1 MWTIKKQWAGD
12 FMSFNLMDYEY
23 AKGCAVVQAEN
34 LTDPGQVS
42 NGGGKSSFIDIV
54 PIALLGQSITGRNL
68 KDCINWASDEKFF
81 QVGVLLSHTDGRECE
96 IIRKV
101 YNNTKAQEL
110 QILIDGETPKTIP
123 TKSNVEGAVDVKEGN
138 RYILDEILCLA
149 KEDLLSY
156 YLIASGYYTPYM
168 KMSANKRTEVVSKIS
183 RVDLIDKAIYQVE
196 VDNTH
201 TADRERAESL
211 IVSTTD
217 TITHQQEVLE
227 EKRTNMP
234 DGESL
239 IHHQDAISDAR
250 DLLQEILDRVIDTST
265 LEELRVLRK
274 EVHEELVTLEANKRS
289 NDQLVATLEKYLIGV
304 IKCPACQHEFLPND
318 DQNVDQVRDDLVLAT
333 SEFQIAEDAVNLQ
346 HETLVEVDELGKEAG
361 VEVSRL
367 EEEKRADI
375 QAIRSEILTLETD
388 LKKQELA
395 QQELD
400 QMETT
405 IKVNQNKIIEY
416 EKKVIEALKGEELSS
431 EWIKTLNDFK
441 FHMANKPVKAI
452 AGHIN
457 HYLEKNK
464 SDLRV
469 EIEGFKKLKSGEIR
483 QQLTPRIFRMGEE
496 RDYASFSGGERA
508 RIDLSCDLAFQE
520 IMNASSLSGGLNY
533 YQNDE
538 LLNPVD
544 VEGIANAARAFDEL
558 DKTILLVSHS
568 GSELSYEK
576 VVMLRKENGITECIT
591 NN

>member
-1 MWTIKKQWAGD
+1 MWTIKKQWASD
-12 FMSFNLMDYEY
+12 FMSFELMEYDYT
-23 AKGCAVVQAEN
+23 KGCAVVQAEN
-34 LTDPGQVS
+34 RTDPGQVS

-54 PIALLGQSITGRNL
+54 PITLLGQSITGRNL
-68 KDCINWASDEKFF
+68 KDCINWASDKKFF
-81 QVGVLLSHTDGRECE
+81 IVGVSLDHTDGRKCE
-96 IIRKV
+96 ITRKV

-110 QILIDGETPKTIP
+110 EILVDGVTPKTIP
-123 TKSNVEGAVDVKEGN
+123 TKANVEGAVDVKEGN

-168 KMSANKRTEVVSKIS
+168 KMSANKRTEVISKIS

-196 VDNTH
+196 VGNTFA
-201 TADRERAESL
+201 ADRERTEIL
-211 IVSTTD
+211 IGGIQA
-217 TITHQQEVLE
+217 TISHQQLVLQ
-227 EKRTNMP
+227 EKQENLPKGDTL
-234 DGESL
+234 EY
-239 IHHQDAISDAR
+239 HQDAISDAR
-250 DLLQEILDRVIDTST
+250 DLLQEVLDRVIDTT
-265 LEELRVLRK
+265 ALEELRELRV
-274 EVHEELVTLEANKRS
+274 EVYKELVKLEADKRS

-304 IKCPACQHEFLPND
+304 IKCPECQHEFLPND
-318 DQNVDQVRDDLVLAT
+318 DQNVDQVRDDLVFAT
-333 SEFQIAEDAVNLQ
+333 SEFQISEDAFASQ
-346 HETLVEVDELGKEAG
+346 KITLAEIDDLGIATKAERAL
-361 VEVSRL
+361 L
-367 EEEKRADI
+367 EEQKRADV
-375 QAIRSEILTLETD
+375 QAIRSEILALETD

-400 QMETT
+400 QMVDT
-405 IKVNQNKIIEY
+405 IRLNQEKIAGYEAKIIEF
-416 EKKVIEALKGEELSS
+416 LKGEELSS

-457 HYLEKNK
+457 YYLEQNK

-469 EIEGFKKLKSGEIR
+469 EIEGFKKLKSGQIR

-520 IMNASSLSGGLNY
+520 IMNASSPSGGLNY

-576 VVMLRKENGITECIT
+576 VVMLHKENGITKCLT
-591 NN
+591 KD